1 MCLFF
6 CFCNNK
12 ATFIEALEATVKFFE
27 NRQQRI
33 ATSKFNE
40 YMLKVIEAYPPPAT
54 KEICKMC
61 MQLPTKTPQFVF
73 FANMPQYVKEPY
85 KRYLEN

>member
-12 ATFIEALEATVKFFE
+12 TTFIEEEATVKVFE

-54 KEICKMC
+54 KG
-61 MQLPTKTPQFVF
+61 
-73 FANMPQYVKEPY
+73 NM
-85 KRYLEN
+85 

>member
-1 MCLFF
+1 L
-6 CFCNNK
+6 K
-12 ATFIEALEATVKFFE
+12 ALEATVKFFE

-54 KEICKMC
+54 KG
-61 MQLPTKTPQFVF
+61 
-73 FANMPQYVKEPY
+73 NM
-85 KRYLEN
+85 